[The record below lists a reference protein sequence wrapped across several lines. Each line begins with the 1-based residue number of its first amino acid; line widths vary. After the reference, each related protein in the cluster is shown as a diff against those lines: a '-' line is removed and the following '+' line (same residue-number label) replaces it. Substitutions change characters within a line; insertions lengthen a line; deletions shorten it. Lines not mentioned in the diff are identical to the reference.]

1 MIKTGL
7 IIKNISN
14 SYLVQVDNLTYNCI
28 PRGKLRYIKVIPCV
42 GDHVNIDTENKIIL
56 EILPRKNNLE
66 RPNVSNIDLAIIMT
80 SLKEPNLSLNLLDK
94 ELLVV
99 EQNKIKPIIV
109 YSKLDLLN
117 EKEKEDFKK
126 IFNYYQELG
135 YPSLYNTEINKLKH
149 LLSNK
154 IVVITGQTGS
164 GKSSLIN
171 HLNPSLEL
179 KTSPISK
186 SLGRGIHTTRN
197 TELYSIDDFYIVDTP
212 GFSSLNINNLKEDE
226 VKNYFPDF
234 KKYKCDFKDCNH
246 LKNCAV
252 TNAIKSDTILES
264 RYNSYLQFYK
274 ECYESSRKLF
284 K

>member
-14 SYLVQVDNLTYNCI
+14 SYLVKVDNLTYNCI
-28 PRGKLRYIKVIPCV
+28 PRGKLRYLKVIPCV
-42 GDHVNIDTENKIIL
+42 GDHVSIDTENKIIL

>member
-14 SYLVQVDNLTYNCI
+14 NYLVQVDNLTYNCI

-42 GDHVNIDTENKIIL
+42 GDHVSIDTENKIIL
-56 EILPRKNNLE
+56 EILPRKNNLD

-109 YSKLDLLN
+109 YSKSDLLN

-126 IFNYYQELG
+126 IFNYYQDLG

-226 VKNYFPDF
+226 VKNYYPDF

>member
-14 SYLVQVDNLTYNCI
+14 SYLVKVDNLTYNCI
-28 PRGKLRYIKVIPCV
+28 PRGKLRYLKVIPCV
-42 GDHVNIDTENKIIL
+42 GDHVSIDTENKIIL

-197 TELYSIDDFYIVDTP
+197 TELYSIDDFYVVDTP

>member
-1 MIKTGL
+1 
-7 IIKNISN
+7 
-14 SYLVQVDNLTYNCI
+14 
-28 PRGKLRYIKVIPCV
+28 
-42 GDHVNIDTENKIIL
+42 
-56 EILPRKNNLE
+56 
-66 RPNVSNIDLAIIMT
+66 MT

-117 EKEKEDFKK
+117 EKEKENFKK
-126 IFNYYQELG
+126 IFNYYQDLG